1 MSGREERK
9 IMTEPKFEEAM
20 GRLEELVKKLE
31 SGDLALDESL
41 EVFEEGIKLSRWCM
55 KKLEEAERKVEVL
68 LKTEAGELEVKPLD
82 FAEELDELYNN

>member
-1 MSGREERK
+1 
-9 IMTEPKFEEAM
+9 MTEPRFEEAM

-31 SGDLALDESL
+31 GGDLSLDESL

-68 LKTEAGELEVKPLD
+68 LKTETGELEVKPLD
-82 FAEELDELYNN
+82 FTEELGELYND